1 MHIISFTYG
10 FIDMSVN
17 LNIFLLYFVCTFS
30 LHIAPP
36 PQPKKEY
43 KKIST
48 RHVFV
53 SYFRNKTDY
62 FKLT

>member
-36 PQPKKEY
+36 TPTQPKKEY

-48 RHVFV
+48 CICVLF
-53 SYFRNKTDY
+53 
-62 FKLT
+62 